1 MFFYAWI
8 LFFRQCGQAKD
19 AWRGGQG
26 WWRTRPQAARAVGIV
41 RRRFGAPPMRQGRVI
56 PHSDG
61 KVFGV
66 ILTRMKITPK
76 KELTS
81 GDLIFDFFRE
91 GKIRMNQTN
100 GPVNRIKIG
109 LGIALLAALTG
120 CVGYVDGGY
129 VGEGYGGAVVVAEPD
144 VYIFGGG
151 YERGRDVHDYSRRG
165 GESRAAAHPSGGG
178 QRGKR

>member
-1 MFFYAWI
+1 
-8 LFFRQCGQAKD
+8 
-19 AWRGGQG
+19 
-26 WWRTRPQAARAVGIV
+26 
-41 RRRFGAPPMRQGRVI
+41 
-56 PHSDG
+56 
-61 KVFGV
+61 
-66 ILTRMKITPK
+66 MKIIPK
-76 KELTS
+76 KKLPF

-129 VGEGYGGAVVVAEPD
+129 VSGGYGGAVVVAEPD
-144 VYIFGGG
+144 VYLFGGG
-151 YERGRDVHDYSRRG
+151 YDRGRDVHGYSNRG
-165 GESRAAAHPSGGG
+165 SVSRAAAHPSGGG